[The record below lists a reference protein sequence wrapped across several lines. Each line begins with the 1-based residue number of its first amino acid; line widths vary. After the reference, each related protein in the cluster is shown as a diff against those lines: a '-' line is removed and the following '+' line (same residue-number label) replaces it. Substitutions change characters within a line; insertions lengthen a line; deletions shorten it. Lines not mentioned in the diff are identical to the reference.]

1 MIQTTKRCFAKNEKK
16 RMSDGHTLTQS
27 DIHNSYGSA
36 NCIRFEGIISAF
48 PTNGKAP
55 LCFLFICRQIYEKI
69 LISLLFGLIFE
80 EKIGE

>member
-1 MIQTTKRCFAKNEKK
+1 
-16 RMSDGHTLTQS
+16 MSDGHTLTQS

-69 LISLLFGLIFE
+69 LISLLTLIDFLKNKRSLGVIQSVANSLRSE
-80 EKIGE
+80 